1 MEFFECEALL
11 FTEFFRRKP
20 IFFRGK
26 PTFFM
31 EVFRG
36 ECNFSQSSVVRR
48 KGKSSN
54 GEGGQIFNGTVHS
67 GTFANRKY
75 EELPCPKKYLKMCDP
90 IVVTLL
96 KM

>member
-1 MEFFECEALL
+1 MEFFGCEALIFMEL
-11 FTEFFRRKP
+11 FRHKP

-31 EVFRG
+31 EVFVG

-54 GEGGQIFNGTVHS
+54 GEGGQIFNATVHS
-67 GTFANRKY
+67 GTFANCKY
-75 EELPCPKKYLKMCDP
+75 EELPCPKNLKMCDP

>member
-1 MEFFECEALL
+1 MEFSECEALI

-31 EVFRG
+31 EVFG
-36 ECNFSQSSVVRR
+36 SECNFSQSSVVRR

-54 GEGGQIFNGTVHS
+54 GEGDRYLMQQSILVHLLTVNMKNCL
-67 GTFANRKY
+67 A
-75 EELPCPKKYLKMCDP
+75 PK
-90 IVVTLL
+90 I
-96 KM
+96 

>member
-1 MEFFECEALL
+1 MEFFGCEALFFMEL
-11 FTEFFRRKP
+11 FRHKP

-31 EVFRG
+31 EVFGG

-54 GEGGQIFNGTVHS
+54 GRGDGYLMQQPILVRLLTV
-67 GTFANRKY
+67 NMKN
-75 EELPCPKKYLKMCDP
+75 
-90 IVVTLL
+90 
-96 KM
+96 